1 MSSKRKIPVCFNRK
15 EIKDHGEGG
24 SLIGASPKGKILI
37 VDDVLSSGLAIRES
51 IEILK
56 PFDTEIVGVLVAL
69 NRQERGQESDQMAA
83 EELRESGIPI
93 FEIVSL
99 DDMIGSKNVI
109 SNKDLELMNEYR
121 KITEVPMFSG
131 IIQEIGIV
139 EKISAANNIQKIQIK
154 CTKGFLKN
162 LKVGDSV
169 SVDGVCLTVVKFEK
183 EMLFFD
189 VIEET
194 ISRSIIKE
202 YKIGAKVNLETL

>member
-1 MSSKRKIPVCFNRK
+1 MN
-15 EIKDHGEGG
+15 
-24 SLIGASPKGKILI
+24 
-37 VDDVLSSGLAIRES
+37 
-51 IEILK
+51 IE
-56 PFDTEIVGVLVAL
+56 
-69 NRQERGQESDQMAA
+69 
-83 EELRESGIPI
+83 
-93 FEIVSL
+93 
-99 DDMIGSKNVI
+99 
-109 SNKDLELMNEYR
+109 
-121 KITEVPMFSG
+121 KITEVLMFSG

-202 YKIGAKVNLETL
+202 YKIGAKVNLENSLKYGESVGGAKLFLFVFV

>member
-1 MSSKRKIPVCFNRK
+1 MSPYKRSFLELAFDANALKFGEFKLKSGRLSPYFFNASAFSSGLQLQILGRCYRDAIAEYGVEFDGLFGPAYKGIPLASSVAVAFADQGMDYPVSFNRK
-15 EIKDHGEGG
+15 EMKDHGEGG

-121 KITEVPMFSG
+121 KNYRG
-131 IIQEIGIV
+131 
-139 EKISAANNIQKIQIK
+139 A
-154 CTKGFLKN
+154 
-162 LKVGDSV
+162 
-169 SVDGVCLTVVKFEK
+169 
-183 EMLFFD
+183 D
-189 VIEET
+189 V
-194 ISRSIIKE
+194 
-202 YKIGAKVNLETL
+202 

>member
-1 MSSKRKIPVCFNRK
+1 MKGYQKKFLKLAIEAKALKFGKYVLKSGRNSPYFFNASASLSQIMVEKVNDANLKFDMIFGPAYKGIFLGTLLANEMSSKRKIPVCFNRK

-121 KITEVPMFSG
+121 KNYRG
-131 IIQEIGIV
+131 
-139 EKISAANNIQKIQIK
+139 A
-154 CTKGFLKN
+154 
-162 LKVGDSV
+162 
-169 SVDGVCLTVVKFEK
+169 
-183 EMLFFD
+183 D
-189 VIEET
+189 V
-194 ISRSIIKE
+194 
-202 YKIGAKVNLETL
+202 

>member
-1 MSSKRKIPVCFNRK
+1 MNIEKII
-15 EIKDHGEGG
+15 E
-24 SLIGASPKGKILI
+24 
-37 VDDVLSSGLAIRES
+37 VL
-51 IEILK
+51 
-56 PFDTEIVGVLVAL
+56 
-69 NRQERGQESDQMAA
+69 
-83 EELRESGIPI
+83 
-93 FEIVSL
+93 
-99 DDMIGSKNVI
+99 
-109 SNKDLELMNEYR
+109 
-121 KITEVPMFSG
+121 MFSG

-202 YKIGAKVNLETL
+202 YKIGAKVNLENSLKYGESVGGHLCSGHVHTKGVVKEVELNGDSKNVLIEVDPKWSKYVLEKGYISINGCSLTVGKVSRNSFNLHLIPETLRATNLDNLVFGQFVNTELDQSTIAIVDTTERLAHRN